1 MTQANPQAKQCV
13 SLNGHRRRAEMPK
26 PFEQEYKQASWA
38 GRVNKAYDR
47 TLTQILNRSLRNNQT
62 VLTDRIMETERLVA
76 ISPLISDPRLL
87 LYDKDRDI
95 KVL

>member
-47 TLTQILNRSLRNNQT
+47 TLIQIL
-62 VLTDRIMETERLVA
+62 
-76 ISPLISDPRLL
+76 
-87 LYDKDRDI
+87 
-95 KVL
+95 